1 MASKLKDLPIG
12 VQTFRE
18 MIESLFLYVDKT
30 REIYDLV
37 SKPKAAYF
45 LSRPRRFGKSLLVS
59 TLEAIFKNERELF
72 KGLWLD
78 SSDYEW
84 REYPVIKL
92 DISAVDKN
100 SVEELREGLKRLL
113 VKIAAKYEIKLE
125 NLSPSAMLSDL
136 ISELAKKHGSKVV
149 VLVDEY
155 DDPIIKHISNPE
167 LALQMRDLLHDF
179 YKIIKSEDAN
189 IRFVFLTGVSKFSRT
204 SIFSGLNNL
213 SNISMQEKYAS
224 IVGITQEELER
235 DFSPYL
241 DLVAE
246 KHKTTK
252 DRILEQ
258 LKHWYNGYRF
268 SRAELKVYNPFS
280 TLSLFDT
287 MEFTNFWFATGT
299 PSYLVSLVKQHNPD
313 LAAYDREISVNGD
326 FLNSYDVENVPLIPV
341 LYDTGYLTIKD
352 YSVRN
357 NITRYELAYP
367 NFEVKT
373 SLTESFLRVYGD
385 ESRPERISSVTE
397 KLEDFILS
405 NQLADFMDLL
415 KSYFAGIPYEL
426 IPVKTLNEKYFHLV
440 FYLLMRVTS
449 FRVNIEDRSSS
460 GRVD

>member
-1 MASKLKDLPIG
+1 
-12 VQTFRE
+12 
-18 MIESLFLYVDKT
+18 
-30 REIYDLV
+30 
-37 SKPKAAYF
+37 YF

-92 DISAVDKN
+92 DVSAVDKN
-100 SVEELREGLKRLL
+100 SVEELRDGLKLAVLDLAKAYAVTLEDTQSPVRLFQT
-113 VKIAAKYEIKLE
+113 
-125 NLSPSAMLSDL
+125 L
-136 ISELAKKHGSKVV
+136 IRELAKKYDAKVAI
-149 VLVDEY
+149 LVDEY

-213 SNISMQEKYAS
+213 NNISMQEKYAS

-258 LKHWYNGYRF
+258 LRHWYNGYRF
-268 SRAELKVYNPFS
+268 SEAEQRVYNPFS
-280 TLSLFDT
+280 TLSFFDT
-287 MEFTNFWFATGT
+287 MKFTNFWFATGT
-299 PSYLVSLVKQHNPD
+299 PSYLVSLVKQHNP
-313 LAAYDREISVNGD
+313 
-326 FLNSYDVENVPLIPV
+326 
-341 LYDTGYLTIKD
+341 
-352 YSVRN
+352 
-357 NITRYELAYP
+357 
-367 NFEVKT
+367 
-373 SLTESFLRVYGD
+373 
-385 ESRPERISSVTE
+385 
-397 KLEDFILS
+397 
-405 NQLADFMDLL
+405 
-415 KSYFAGIPYEL
+415 
-426 IPVKTLNEKYFHLV
+426 
-440 FYLLMRVTS
+440 
-449 FRVNIEDRSSS
+449 
-460 GRVD
+460 

>member
-18 MIESLFLYVDKT
+18 MIESSFLYVDKT

-59 TLEAIFKNERELF
+59 TLEAIFRNERELF

-84 REYPVIKL
+84 GEYPVIKL

-100 SVEELREGLKRLL
+100 SVEELRDGLKRLL

-213 SNISMQEKYAS
+213 NNISMQEKYAS

-246 KHKTTK
+246 KNKTTK
-252 DRILEQ
+252 EGLLEQ

-268 SRAELKVYNPFS
+268 SEAEQRVYNPFS
-280 TLSLFDT
+280 TLSFFDT
-287 MEFTNFWFATGT
+287 MKFTNFWFATGT
-299 PSYLVSLVKQHNPD
+299 PSYLINLIKRDSLALEILSGKIQMPSELLNT
-313 LAAYDREISVNGD
+313 YDIQS
-326 FLNSYDVENVPLIPV
+326 LPLIPIMF
-341 LYDTGYLTIKD
+341 DSGYLTIQD
-352 YSVRN
+352 YSIRN
-357 NITRYELAYP
+357 DLTTYTLNYP
-367 NFEVKT
+367 NFEVKNSFNDNLLPAFT
-373 SLTESFLRVYGD
+373 EKPTDRVSLE
-385 ESRPERISSVTE
+385 ISSIASAI
-397 KLEDFILS
+397 LENDLEIF
-405 NQLADFMDLL
+405 FTLL

>member
-18 MIESLFLYVDKT
+18 MIESKFLYVDKT

-45 LSRPRRFGKSLLVS
+45 LSRPRRFGKSRLVS
-59 TLEAIFKNERELF
+59 TLEAIFKNQRELF

-92 DISAVDKN
+92 DVSAVDKN

-213 SNISMQEKYAS
+213 NNISMQEK
-224 IVGITQEELER
+224 
-235 DFSPYL
+235 
-241 DLVAE
+241 
-246 KHKTTK
+246 
-252 DRILEQ
+252 
-258 LKHWYNGYRF
+258 
-268 SRAELKVYNPFS
+268 
-280 TLSLFDT
+280 
-287 MEFTNFWFATGT
+287 
-299 PSYLVSLVKQHNPD
+299 
-313 LAAYDREISVNGD
+313 
-326 FLNSYDVENVPLIPV
+326 
-341 LYDTGYLTIKD
+341 
-352 YSVRN
+352 
-357 NITRYELAYP
+357 
-367 NFEVKT
+367 
-373 SLTESFLRVYGD
+373 
-385 ESRPERISSVTE
+385 
-397 KLEDFILS
+397 
-405 NQLADFMDLL
+405 
-415 KSYFAGIPYEL
+415 
-426 IPVKTLNEKYFHLV
+426 
-440 FYLLMRVTS
+440 
-449 FRVNIEDRSSS
+449 
-460 GRVD
+460 